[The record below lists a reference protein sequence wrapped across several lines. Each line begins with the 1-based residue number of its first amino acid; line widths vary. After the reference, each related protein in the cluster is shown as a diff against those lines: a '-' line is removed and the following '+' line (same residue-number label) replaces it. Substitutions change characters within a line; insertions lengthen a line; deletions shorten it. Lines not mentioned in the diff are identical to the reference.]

1 MNDEEWNSLKLEVEE
16 YLEADT
22 TLGDGLKQ
30 VLRLNLQ
37 IGDNTPNEREAAR
50 NALKALLRGRDGTP
64 FRKGKKSSVP
74 TTVRVSIDKACAVV
88 EELSISYFDN
98 HPLMKRVLVA
108 RGGKQYETPQEYAK
122 AMTKKTRTQLAKLYK
137 EGSWDGNFDTL

>member
-74 TTVRVSIDKACAVV
+74 TTVRVSIDKACSVV
-88 EELSISYFDN
+88 EGLSISYFDN
-98 HPLMKRVLVA
+98 HPLMKRILVA
-108 RGGKQYETPQEYAK
+108 RGGKEYETPQEYAK
-122 AMTKKTRTQLAKLYK
+122 AMTKKTRNHLAKLYK

>member
-74 TTVRVSIDKACAVV
+74 TTVRVSIDKACSVV

-98 HPLMKRVLVA
+98 HPLMKRILVA
-108 RGGKQYETPQEYAK
+108 RGGKEYETPQEYAK
-122 AMTKKTRTQLAKLYK
+122 AMTKKTRNHLAKLYK